1 MADIKMISNTIG
13 KIISFLFLAAAIINL
28 AVVIMTSAFMPVVM
42 MIICTVCF
50 IIAYRRKQYNAKAIA
65 AELFAVLVLAYFM
78 FFTAF
83 FSGSIKWQYPLQR
96 WYIEFMANDDTD
108 GFFPDKL
115 PDDAE
120 NFRTE
125 YCPPLMQGSGYYY
138 ICFTT
143 DNVEQYKAY
152 TENAILSFTMEEY
165 SNGLS
170 EENDVKF
177 NELAEDGYGPEFYV
191 DIPDCI
197 DESDD
202 NTEIHIIN
210 SNFYWNH
217 PHTDI
222 IFINYDE
229 KLVCFSSVG

>member
-1 MADIKMISNTIG
+1 MADTKRIENTIG
-13 KIISFLFLAAAIINL
+13 KVISFLFLAIALINL
-28 AVVIMTSAFMPVVM
+28 AVVVMTSAFMPVVM
-42 MIICTVCF
+42 MIICTACF
-50 IIAYRRKQYNAKAIA
+50 FVAFRKKQYDAKAIA
-65 AELFAVLVLAYFM
+65 VELFAVLLLAYFI

-83 FSGSIKWQYPLQR
+83 FSGRMKWQYPFQR

-115 PDDAE
+115 PEDAE

-125 YCPPLMQGSGYYY
+125 YVPPMMQASGYYY
-138 ICFTT
+138 ICFNTE
-143 DNVEQYKAY
+143 DIEQYKAY
-152 TENAILSFTMEEY
+152 TENAVLSFTMEEY
-165 SNGLS
+165 NNGLS
-170 EENDVKF
+170 AENSARFD
-177 NELAEDGYGPEFYV
+177 ELAEEGYGLEFYV
-191 DIPDCI
+191 NAPYCI
-197 DESDD
+197 DNSKS

-229 KLVCFSSVG
+229 KLVCFYSVG

>member
-1 MADIKMISNTIG
+1 MAVKNKIG
-13 KIISFLFLAAAIINL
+13 KMISFLFLAIAVVNL
-28 AVVIMTSAFMPVVM
+28 AVVVLTSTFMPVIL
-42 MIICTVCF
+42 MIISTVCF
-50 IIAYRRKQYNAKAIA
+50 IVVFRRKQYDAKVIA
-65 AELFAVLVLAYFM
+65 VELIAMLVLAYLM
-78 FFTAF
+78 FFTSP
-83 FSGSIKWQYPLQR
+83 FSGNSKWQYPFQR
-96 WYIEFMANDDTD
+96 WYIQTMANDDTD

-115 PDDAE
+115 PADTG

-125 YCPPLMQGSGYYY
+125 YIPPIMQGSGYYY
-138 ICFTT
+138 ICFNT
-143 DNVEQYKAY
+143 EAIEKYKAY
-152 TENAILSFTMEEY
+152 TENAVFSFTMEEY

-177 NELAEDGYGPEFYV
+177 NELAEDGYGLEFYV

-197 DESDD
+197 DESDA

-222 IFINYDE
+222 IFINNDE
-229 KLVCFSSVG
+229 KQVCFSSVG

>member
-1 MADIKMISNTIG
+1 MTETKKIENMLG
-13 KIISFLFLAAAIINL
+13 RIISFLFLAVALINL
-28 AVVIMTSAFMPVVM
+28 AVVVMTSAFMPIVM
-42 MIICTVCF
+42 MVICTVCF
-50 IIAYRRKQYNAKAIA
+50 IVAFRRKQYDAKSIA
-65 AELFAVLVLAYFM
+65 VELFAVLVSAYFL
-78 FFTAF
+78 FLASS
-83 FSGSIKWQYPLQR
+83 FSGSMNWQYPLQR

-115 PDDAE
+115 PADAE

-138 ICFTT
+138 ICFNTEYI
-143 DNVEQYKAY
+143 EQY
-152 TENAILSFTMEEY
+152 NAFTGNAVLSFTMEEY
-165 SNGLS
+165 NNGLS
-170 EENDVKF
+170 EESYEKF
-177 NELAEDGYGPEFYV
+177 NKLAEDGYGLDFYV

-197 DESDD
+197 DESDS
-202 NTEIHIIN
+202 NTKIYIIN

-222 IFINYDE
+222 IFINNDE